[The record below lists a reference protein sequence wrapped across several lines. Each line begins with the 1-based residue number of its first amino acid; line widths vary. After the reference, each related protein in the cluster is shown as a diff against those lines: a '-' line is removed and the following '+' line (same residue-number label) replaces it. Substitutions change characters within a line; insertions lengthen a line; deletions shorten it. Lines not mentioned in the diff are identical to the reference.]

1 MGITELK
8 TRHTERMINLVS
20 TDIVIA
26 GLRELVRV
34 YAHKEIDN
42 PLAED
47 FKKCL
52 DDINGSTWD
61 EIRSIIKRSL

>member
-34 YAHKEIDN
+34 CANKELDN

-61 EIRSIIKRSL
+61 EIRSIIKRTL

>member
-1 MGITELK
+1 MGLTELK
-8 TRHTERMINLVS
+8 QKHSERMISLVT

-26 GLRELVRV
+26 GLRELARV
-34 YAHKEIDN
+34 YANKELDN

>member
-34 YAHKEIDN
+34 YANKEIND

-47 FKKCL
+47 FKMCL
-52 DDINGSTWD
+52 DDINGSTWE
-61 EIRSIIKRSL
+61 EIRSIIKRTL

>member
-8 TRHTERMINLVS
+8 NKHTERMINLVS

-34 YAHKEIDN
+34 YANKEIND

-47 FKKCL
+47 FKMCL
-52 DDINGSTWD
+52 DDINGSTWE
-61 EIRSIIKRSL
+61 EIRSIIKRTL